1 MGSCNTILQG
11 KSRVHMCEPIFYS
24 STDRCISKLMLSMYK
39 VQVRGAYMAAIM
51 LCTQFGSICCALGS
65 PFVIWN
71 QIQRALSS
79 LYNTVTSAQRA
90 LNCCSTR
97 GIMVW
102 ALDNNFPSG
111 YNATS
116 IKHGCNR
123 LH

>member
-1 MGSCNTILQG
+1 
-11 KSRVHMCEPIFYS
+11 
-24 STDRCISKLMLSMYK
+24 
-39 VQVRGAYMAAIM
+39 MAAIM
-51 LCTQFGSICCALGS
+51 LCTKFGSICYALGS
-65 PFVIWN
+65 PFVTWI

-79 LYNTVTSAQRA
+79 LYNTVTSAQGA

-97 GIMVW
+97 GITIW

-116 IKHGCNR
+116 IKHGCYG